1 MGFFKKH
8 SMLLINVSLILVV
21 LSWVMYFKGLYNES
35 KRNFSEIKNYSRWL
49 INNESD
55 ISFNNIIGETFELF
69 INWELFHKWNTLNS
83 FNEKLTEL
91 LNTNSKKQ
99 IYVNIYNWDEL
110 VKTEIFKYSDFGYLI
125 NIKGIINNIK
135 TWFINSKGKTDIK
148 LKDYLFFDNKLL
160 NKKIELIKDSFT
172 ENSNWEIYY
181 SEDNKSFKV
190 NSNKVFLSSVK
201 DIKLNI
207 AKVDENIQLR
217 DSAIDIYLIQKE
229 NVYFEQVEKLNSI
242 IKQLTKKE
250 FTLESSLEWLDYNKV
265 KDSIYSLNIGK
276 ITISKEWDNFKISFP
291 TWFITDYVNYNKEL
305 NFIELDETLFDE
317 EFWNFSKI
325 NLENKSDEITEKPSL
340 YSISHWWITENKPNE
355 TNFKV
360 LSYWNWFSF
369 DYVWLKKELK
379 LFINKT
385 VSEDIDNID
394 LSLNNRLF
402 FS

>member
-1 MGFFKKH
+1 M
-8 SMLLINVSLILVV
+8 
-21 LSWVMYFKGLYNES
+21 
-35 KRNFSEIKNYSRWL
+35 
-49 INNESD
+49 
-55 ISFNNIIGETFELF
+55 
-69 INWELFHKWNTLNS
+69 
-83 FNEKLTEL
+83 
-91 LNTNSKKQ
+91 
-99 IYVNIYNWDEL
+99 
-110 VKTEIFKYSDFGYLI
+110 
-125 NIKGIINNIK
+125 
-135 TWFINSKGKTDIK
+135 
-148 LKDYLFFDNKLL
+148 FFDNKLL